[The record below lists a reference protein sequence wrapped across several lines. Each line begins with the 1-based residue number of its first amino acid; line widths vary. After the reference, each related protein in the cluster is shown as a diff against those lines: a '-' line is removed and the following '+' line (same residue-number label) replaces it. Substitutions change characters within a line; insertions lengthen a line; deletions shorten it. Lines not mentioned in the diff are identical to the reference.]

1 MSAFGISRNPLFL
14 ALSTPSV
21 GWVAITGNNLA
32 IDGGLGAGP
41 TPVPKIDP
49 FLAGPRVSS
58 VVTFSGLMEIPC

>member
-21 GWVAITGNNLA
+21 GWVATTGNNLA

-49 FLAGPRVSS
+49 SLL
-58 VVTFSGLMEIPC
+58 GLGRPLE